1 MFWCVR
7 EEYPCNFSAEIYI
20 IFSTHYYLLISV
32 DDSHA
37 LYQGRKRKNKL
48 LKWIFFLPK
57 KPILHM
63 DDPVHTFVSFS
74 LKVQQQ
80 NTWVNGLMDFD
91 LSSLI
96 WSRSVHHQSVIW
108 LELVMAR
115 VFKKPDKNLKSNC
128 FKSTFNISP
137 MDLNMTLKIGKN
149 LPTFYSCQ
157 SQTWNRIFQIR
168 YITKLDLP
176 LNVFSRWKMT
186 FGFNKWMYILE
197 KKFVR
202 GKNVLLLQQGF
213 PYNILLG

>member
-20 IFSTHYYLLISV
+20 IFSTRYYLLISV

-108 LELVMAR
+108 LDLWWYGFF
-115 VFKKPDKNLKSNC
+115 FKKTGQKPETQLFQIHCSTFQYDPNGFEADFKNRHIRFSSVSNLKPNFSN
-128 FKSTFNISP
+128 
-137 MDLNMTLKIGKN
+137 MLHH
-149 LPTFYSCQ
+149 
-157 SQTWNRIFQIR
+157 
-168 YITKLDLP
+168 
-176 LNVFSRWKMT
+176 
-186 FGFNKWMYILE
+186 
-197 KKFVR
+197 
-202 GKNVLLLQQGF
+202 
-213 PYNILLG
+213 

>member
-108 LELVMAR
+108 LDLWWYGVF
-115 VFKKPDKNLKSNC
+115 FKKTEKNLKPNC
-128 FKSTFNISP
+128 FKSTTRLFNLSP

-149 LPTFYSCQ
+149 CTH
-157 SQTWNRIFQIR
+157 IR
-168 YITKLDLP
+168 FLSVSNMKPNFSNP
-176 LNVFSRWKMT
+176 LHH
-186 FGFNKWMYILE
+186 
-197 KKFVR
+197 
-202 GKNVLLLQQGF
+202 
-213 PYNILLG
+213 

>member
-20 IFSTHYYLLISV
+20 IFSTRYYLLISV
-32 DDSHA
+32 DDLHA

-108 LELVMAR
+108 L
-115 VFKKPDKNLKSNC
+115 
-128 FKSTFNISP
+128 
-137 MDLNMTLKIGKN
+137 
-149 LPTFYSCQ
+149 
-157 SQTWNRIFQIR
+157 
-168 YITKLDLP
+168 DLP

-186 FGFNKWMYILE
+186 FGFNNWMYILE
-197 KKFVR
+197 KKFV
-202 GKNVLLLQQGF
+202 GKKMSYYYSKVF
-213 PYNILLG
+213 YNTHYAKKHNFY